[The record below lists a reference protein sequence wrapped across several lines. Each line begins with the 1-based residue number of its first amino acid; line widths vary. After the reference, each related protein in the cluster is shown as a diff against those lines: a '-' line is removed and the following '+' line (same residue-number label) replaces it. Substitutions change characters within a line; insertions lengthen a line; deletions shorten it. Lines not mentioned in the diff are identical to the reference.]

1 MHAQASHQHEIRR
14 ELWKEKSQK
23 QILWRDLCRRYEL
36 GATKK
41 FAGVLDAEVNGGE
54 EVNRARQFGSCVF
67 TPRPTENGGVVTRTS
82 VPPFFGRVRSPARS
96 SVGSASKMIVLM
108 PRLRKRPPARESGA
122 PAAGKEGGG
131 DFFFP
136 RYSSVE
142 RSRIIVYIMNMRSER
157 GEVQYRSY
165 SLAGIGGAQILNSL
179 TISFGN
185 AASGISSELGL
196 WMGLN
201 LFYQTN

>member
-1 MHAQASHQHEIRR
+1 M
-14 ELWKEKSQK
+14 
-23 QILWRDLCRRYEL
+23 
-36 GATKK
+36 
-41 FAGVLDAEVNGGE
+41 NGGE

-136 RYSSVE
+136 RCSLGREKPNHSVYNEYAVRE
-142 RSRIIVYIMNMRSER
+142 RRGTVSELLTGRNRRGSNTELIDHIIWECRFRHLQRV
-157 GEVQYRSY
+157 GTLDGTK
-165 SLAGIGGAQILNSL
+165 SLLPNKLKSPSPARTTTTTRLSLNSPPSSPPL
-179 TISFGN
+179 T
-185 AASGISSELGL
+185 
-196 WMGLN
+196 
-201 LFYQTN
+201 

>member
-1 MHAQASHQHEIRR
+1 M
-14 ELWKEKSQK
+14 
-23 QILWRDLCRRYEL
+23 CRRYEL

-54 EVNRARQFGSCVF
+54 EVNRARRFGSCVF

-96 SVGSASKMIVLM
+96 SVSSASKMIVLM
-108 PRLRKRPPARESGA
+108 PRLRKRPPAHESGA

-136 RYSSVE
+136 RCSSVE

-165 SLAGIGGAQILNSL
+165 SLAGIGGRVAQILNSL

-201 LFYQTN
+201 FFYQTN

>member
-1 MHAQASHQHEIRR
+1 M
-14 ELWKEKSQK
+14 
-23 QILWRDLCRRYEL
+23 
-36 GATKK
+36 
-41 FAGVLDAEVNGGE
+41 
-54 EVNRARQFGSCVF
+54 
-67 TPRPTENGGVVTRTS
+67 
-82 VPPFFGRVRSPARS
+82 
-96 SVGSASKMIVLM
+96 LM

-122 PAAGKEGGG
+122 SAAGKEGGG

-136 RYSSVE
+136 RCSSVE

-157 GEVQYRSY
+157 GEVQYRVY

-196 WMGLN
+196 WMELN
-201 LFYQTN
+201 LFYKQIEVSLACSDDDDDAPKPKLAATITAADLTTDRVSEIGNCGSGERAGLERWSTHLTRE